1 MLRSPLPRREGAGQS
16 PCSPQ
21 HPAAVPVLPQLASM
35 RGLVPASSSTVT
47 TTGLVPLEQPMQL
60 AWRCAP
66 HPCCVHCWCTPGA
79 PRYAA
84 EATLLQGSNKL
95 PSRRPWAAQG
105 RAAALDIQGCYHRLG
120 EVQGRGVST
129 HVRCAHLQRE
139 GSVSTAGPG
148 PPRPSEAP
156 VGVPSTGAPA
166 PWGRGAMGT
175 AVGAGG
181 GCFIPPASCSSSRPP
196 DFSFFFLLLCLT
208 PQLGGGVCGA
218 GCPAAGFSRS
228 VLLPLL

>member
-21 HPAAVPVLPQLASM
+21 HPAAVPVLPQLASR

-129 HVRCAHLQRE
+129 HVRCAHLQQE
-139 GSVSTAGPG
+139 GSVSTAGLRGRAPPG
-148 PPRPSEAP
+148 PLKPPSVSPAL
-156 VGVPSTGAPA
+156 VPLHLGAEE
-166 PWGRGAMGT
+166 PWGQLWEQ
-175 AVGAGG
+175 GAGA
-181 GCFIPPASCSSSRPP
+181 ASRLHRAAVVPLI
-196 DFSFFFLLLCLT
+196 FLFFFCCC
-208 PQLGGGVCGA
+208 V
-218 GCPAAGFSRS
+218 
-228 VLLPLL
+228 